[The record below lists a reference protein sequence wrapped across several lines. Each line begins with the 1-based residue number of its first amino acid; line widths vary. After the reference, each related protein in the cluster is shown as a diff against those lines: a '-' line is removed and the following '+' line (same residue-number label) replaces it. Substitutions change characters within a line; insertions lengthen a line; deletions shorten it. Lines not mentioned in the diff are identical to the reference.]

1 MTGLDFAIN
10 IGLVVVLVL
19 AAIITV
25 LPVRLLRSAIGLAV
39 TSVILSAIMFRLNSP
54 LAAVFELSVCAGLI
68 PAIFVSTIGM
78 TARTAPEDLAALRK
92 EKLKRVWPLAVILL
106 VAVVALTQ
114 VALPQVRAIAA
125 SGSTDVRNV
134 LWNERPMDLVG
145 QIVVLL
151 AGALAVVVLAKER
164 KSGS

>member
-1 MTGLDFAIN
+1 MNGLDFAIN
-10 IGLVVVLVL
+10 IGLVVMLVL
-19 AAIITV
+19 AAIATV

-68 PAIFVSTIGM
+68 PAIFVSAVGM
-78 TARTAPEDLAALRK
+78 TERTPPANLAALRMQ
-92 EKLKRVWPLAVILL
+92 KLKRYWPLAVILL
-106 VAVVALTQ
+106 AAVIALTQ
-114 VALPQVRAIAA
+114 VVVPTVHAFADKAE
-125 SGSTDVRNV
+125 VRNV
-134 LWNERPMDLVG
+134 MWNERSVDLIG

-151 AGALAVVVLAKER
+151 GGALAVVALAKER